1 MKGKFNKIFTVT
13 AVLLGICCLAMTPA
27 KVKAN
32 AFDTVKTNVSQT
44 RKTTTK
50 KVKLSS
56 KAKKNKTT
64 TSTRKKLQMLIVHQ
78 MLPLQFVKRLKQQLL
93 LKLL

>member
-44 RKTTTK
+44 RKTK
-50 KVKLSS
+50 QLLVHV
-56 KAKKNKTT
+56 
-64 TSTRKKLQMLIVHQ
+64 RKLQMLIVHQ